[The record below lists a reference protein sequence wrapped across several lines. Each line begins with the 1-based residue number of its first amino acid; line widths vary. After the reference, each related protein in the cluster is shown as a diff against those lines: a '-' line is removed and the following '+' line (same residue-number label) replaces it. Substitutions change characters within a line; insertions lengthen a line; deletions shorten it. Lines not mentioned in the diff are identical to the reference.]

1 MVGSAFNGHVDSDI
15 DGLGEVYD
23 CFGIGQIDDGSIRLF
38 DWAIAKGL
46 QLMNTCLQK
55 KKSGLITFRL
65 GETETKIDYV
75 LVNN

>member
-1 MVGSAFNGHVDSDI
+1 MVGGAFNGHLDSDM
-15 DGLGEVYD
+15 GSFGEVYG